1 MKTFTNV
8 LKILQIK
15 VSPSQFCNLDIQTK
29 NTNNL
34 NKIIFA
40 TFGVLAVVLSVIHVS
55 WDEAVMLGQW
65 LTTEHHIPG
74 DLNPHSGS
82 WFISYMLQS
91 VLQLCNMM
99 LS

>member
-1 MKTFTNV
+1 
-8 LKILQIK
+8 L
-15 VSPSQFCNLDIQTK
+15 VSPSQFCNQDIQNK

-40 TFGVLAVVLSVIHVS
+40 TFGVLAAVLLMVQIS

-65 LTTEHHIPG
+65 LTTEHHIPR
-74 DLNPHSGS
+74 DLNPHSES

-91 VLQLCNMM
+91 ILQLCNMM
-99 LS
+99 LSQQ